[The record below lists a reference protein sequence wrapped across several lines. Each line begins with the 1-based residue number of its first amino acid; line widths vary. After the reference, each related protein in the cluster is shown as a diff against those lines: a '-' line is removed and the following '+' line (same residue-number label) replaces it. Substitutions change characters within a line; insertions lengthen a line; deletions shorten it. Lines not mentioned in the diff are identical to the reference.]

1 MSNHINLR
9 KLLAIGFIALF
20 SCYKA
25 FGMRTDSLMLE
36 RMFRY
41 AKAIQDKQSSI
52 NHNYNYTRFSLDIQR
67 KNFTLLTIPSMYAV
81 ARTGQRTFIDE
92 TYNRISEIGRA
103 HV

>member
-1 MSNHINLR
+1 MSNHINFR

-52 NHNYNYTRFSLDIQR
+52 TTTTTTLALASTYKGKTSLC
-67 KNFTLLTIPSMYAV
+67 
-81 ARTGQRTFIDE
+81 
-92 TYNRISEIGRA
+92 
-103 HV
+103 